1 MSRSFHINQSIKDL
15 IIHHAKQ
22 LVNCHIKMFCVRSR
36 RERHTKAN
44 SLMTLNA
51 QNILST
57 PLSLSSTSAKQFLAL
72 NVNSRVSHEYP
83 DIESEP
89 PPEPAPPE
97 VMPFPHRDMSMASIN
112 AIAVKPPSN
121 FVLKIDKNG
130 DQIHEEFIPQSQHG
144 KSSSSHL
151 SPAHSHPL
159 RCQTP
164 RRNSDDAASRHK
176 R

>member
-1 MSRSFHINQSIKDL
+1 
-15 IIHHAKQ
+15 
-22 LVNCHIKMFCVRSR
+22 
-36 RERHTKAN
+36 
-44 SLMTLNA
+44 MTLNA